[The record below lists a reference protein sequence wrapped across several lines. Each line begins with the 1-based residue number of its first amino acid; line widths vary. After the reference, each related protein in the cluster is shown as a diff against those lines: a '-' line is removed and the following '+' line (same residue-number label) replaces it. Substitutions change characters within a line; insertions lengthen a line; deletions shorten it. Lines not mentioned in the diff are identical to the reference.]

1 MREIKFRA
9 WNGKEMIE
17 PYSVKNGKAMIIKQC
32 DKNDPVLTD
41 GEGVNY
47 YCNWDV
53 DVETD
58 YPLMQ
63 YTGLKDCEGT
73 EIYEGD
79 VVRSDHFVDVEGV
92 QHYVHHTCEWSDKY
106 SGWYFRNNSESFDG
120 DGGIQAFVMMKFLSE
135 RNIKVIGNIH
145 QNPDLLPTDTSSR

>member
-47 YCNWDV
+47 YCNWDI

-79 VVRSDHFVDVEGV
+79 VIEDDE
-92 QHYVHHTCEWSDKY
+92 HYY
-106 SGWYFRNNSESFDG
+106 SVISWDG
-120 DGGIQAFVMMKFLSE
+120 DDSMFVASDVGALCDYNGTK
-135 RNIKVIGNIH
+135 IKVIGNIH
-145 QNPDLLPTDTSSR
+145 QNPELVK